1 MKMKI
6 KLEAGRRVRAT
17 GRDTRGHAVTR
28 EGYLVADPQVKTAAW
43 DGPRRQVF
51 RLHVDENPGA
61 EPSRQNWV
69 SVLAE
74 SDVHLLDE
82 PPRPVSLI
90 GLAGAAGSGKDTAA
104 KALVAIG
111 WERRAFAD
119 KVKDFLYAVNPWTV
133 DDEINGSFPLAD
145 EVDRYGWSYA
155 KSAHPEVRA
164 YLQRCGTEGGR
175 TVLGENVW
183 VDALF
188 RDAAGW
194 GPTVITDVRFP
205 NEAAEIVRR
214 GGLVVNIVRPGQK
227 LITASDHTSENAL
240 AGWRFDEVLVND
252 RSAYALGHK
261 LQHLAETM

>member
-6 KLEAGRRVRAT
+6 ALKAGQRVRAT
-17 GRDTRGHAVTR
+17 GRDTRGITVTR

-51 RLHVDENPGA
+51 RLHVDANPGA
-61 EPSRQNWV
+61 QPSRQNWV
-69 SVLAE
+69 SVL
-74 SDVHLLDE
+74 SDADVDLLGDQE
-82 PPRPVSLI
+82 RPIALI

-104 KALVAIG
+104 KALVEIG
-111 WERRAFAD
+111 WQRRAFAD

-164 YLQRCGTEGGR
+164 YLQRCGTEAGR
-175 TVLGENVW
+175 NVLGANVW

-188 RDAAGW
+188 GDAATW

-214 GGLVVNIVRPGQK
+214 GGFVINIVRPGQQ
-227 LITASDHTSENAL
+227 LIVPSDHVSENAL
-240 AGWRFDEVLVND
+240 TGWPFEDVLIND
-252 RSAYALGHK
+252 GTEAELGTQ
-261 LQHLAETM
+261 LRLLMQRM

>member
-6 KLEAGRRVRAT
+6 KLKAGQQVRAV
-17 GRDTRGHAVTR
+17 GRDTRGHTVIR
-28 EGYLVADPQVKTAAW
+28 EGYLVADPELRYAAW
-43 DGPRRQVF
+43 DGPRRKVF
-51 RLHVDENPGA
+51 RLHVDADPSA

-69 SVLAE
+69 SVL
-74 SDVHLLDE
+74 SDADVNLLADQE
-82 PPRPVSLI
+82 GPIALV
-90 GLAGAAGSGKDTAA
+90 GLAGLAGSGKDTAA
-104 KALVAIG
+104 KALVEIG
-111 WERRAFAD
+111 WQRRAFAD

-164 YLQRCGTEGGR
+164 YLQRCGTEAGR
-175 TVLGENVW
+175 NVLGANVW

-188 RDAAGW
+188 GDAATW

-214 GGLVVNIVRPGQK
+214 GGRVINIVRPGQQ
-227 LITASDHTSENAL
+227 LIAPSDHVSESAL
-240 AGWRFDEVLVND
+240 VDWPFEEVLIND
-252 RSAYALGHK
+252 GTAAELGA
-261 LQHLAETM
+261 HLRLLVQRM

>member
-1 MKMKI
+1 M
-6 KLEAGRRVRAT
+6 
-17 GRDTRGHAVTR
+17 
-28 EGYLVADPQVKTAAW
+28 
-43 DGPRRQVF
+43 
-51 RLHVDENPGA
+51 
-61 EPSRQNWV
+61 
-69 SVLAE
+69 
-74 SDVHLLDE
+74 
-82 PPRPVSLI
+82 SLI

>member
-6 KLEAGRRVRAT
+6 KLETGQRVRAT
-17 GRDTRGHAVTR
+17 GRDTRGHTVTR
-28 EGYLVADPQVKTAAW
+28 EGYLVAEPQAKTAAW

-61 EPSRQNWV
+61 EPNRQNWV

-74 SDVHLLDE
+74 SDVELLDE

-111 WERRAFAD
+111 WQRRAFAD
-119 KVKDFLYAVNPWTV
+119 KVKDFMYAVNPWTV

-155 KSAHPEVRA
+155 KSAHPEVRK
-164 YLQRCGTEGGR
+164 YLQRCGTEAGR

-188 RDAAGW
+188 HDAAGW
-194 GPTVITDVRFP
+194 GPTVVTDVRFP

-214 GGLVVNIVRPGQK
+214 GGRVVNIVRPGQQ
-227 LITASDHTSENAL
+227 LISESGHTSENAL
-240 AGWRFDEVLVND
+240 ATWHFDDVLVND
-252 RSAYALGHK
+252 HTAQELGQK
-261 LQHLAETM
+261 LQAFAQPM

>member
-6 KLEAGRRVRAT
+6 NLVTGQRVRAT
-17 GRDTRGHAVTR
+17 GRDTRGHTVTR
-28 EGYLVADPQVKTAAW
+28 EGYLVADPQVRTAAW

-51 RLHVDENPGA
+51 RLHVDVDANA
-61 EPSRQNWV
+61 VPSRQNWV
-69 SVLAE
+69 SVLSG
-74 SDVHLLDE
+74 SDVDLLDA
-82 PPRPVSLI
+82 PPTPVTLI
-90 GLAGAAGSGKDTAA
+90 GLAGSAGSGKDTAA

-111 WERRAFAD
+111 WQRRAFAD

-133 DDEINGSFPLAD
+133 DDEINGSFPLAE
-145 EVDRYGWSYA
+145 EVDRYGWSYT

-164 YLQRCGTEGGR
+164 YLQRCGTEAGR
-175 TVLGENVW
+175 TVLGENIW

-194 GPTVITDVRFP
+194 GPTVVTDVRFP

-214 GGLVVNIVRPGQK
+214 GGVVINVVRPGQR
-227 LITASDHTSENAL
+227 LIPASDHTSENAL
-240 AGWRFDEVLVND
+240 AGWAFDEVLVND

-261 LQHLAETM
+261 LQHLAQQM